1 MLNQHSDKRN
11 HRPSREPLK
20 IFWVQQLVRAVA
32 SKEVFAILKNSQRR
46 IWSVRKG
53 VLRTFVKLTGKHLC
67 QGLLFNK
74 VEGLSYSRKKRLSKK
89 RLWHRCFPVNFT
101 EFQETPFLQNTSG
114 RLL

>member
-11 HRPSREPLK
+11 HHPSREPLK

-32 SKEVFAILKNSQRR
+32 SKEVFAILKNGQRR

-67 QGLLFNK
+67 QGLLLIK
-74 VEGLSYSRKKRLSKK
+74 LKASAIAEKRD
-89 RLWHRCFPVNFT
+89 
-101 EFQETPFLQNTSG
+101 
-114 RLL
+114 